1 MKFTL
6 SQYSLLTCAFFTALS
21 GNAQSSTTYME
32 ASNDAM
38 GGTGVASSHYCA
50 AALANPALMTSAT
63 ASDDFSMIL
72 PSVGVQVS
80 DPDHLQSDVD
90 AVKDAWDRY
99 DAALSGAVAPLGAA
113 TDLQHQLE
121 KFKNT
126 QVNVLA
132 SVGMVATVPNSQLPF
147 ALILKSWGTATV
159 EGKVSDHDLQYLDD
173 VTKGKIIPTASDT
186 DTLTSRAYGRA
197 AAVSDVGIAIAR
209 TFETNGL
216 RYSLGVTPKYQRVD
230 LFNYNTT
237 VQNYDSHDFRS
248 HEYRNNTPGI
258 NADIGFATELN
269 EHWMLGLAGQNIV
282 PRSIDTKEVNGL
294 KETFRIRPQV
304 TAGGSWHNGIVT
316 TALDVDLTPA
326 SGFTHDTKRQF
337 AAMGAEVNAWNWVQ
351 LRAGYRQNIASSEG
365 SAFTAGIGISPFN
378 MVHLDLAGL
387 VGTDRTYGAVAQLS
401 ETF

>member
-6 SQYSLLTCAFFTALS
+6 SQYSLLTCAFFIALS
-21 GNAQSSTTYME
+21 GNTQAATTYME

-50 AALANPALMTSAT
+50 AALANPALMTNAT
-63 ASDDFSMIL
+63 ASDDFSMIM
-72 PSVGVQVS
+72 PSVGVQAS
-80 DPDHLQSDVD
+80 DPDHLQDGVD
-90 AVKDAWDRY
+90 GVKDAWDRY
-99 DAALSGAVAPLGAA
+99 EAELSATGTPLEAA

-126 QVNVLA
+126 QVNVQA
-132 SVGMVATVPNSQLPF
+132 SVGMVAAVPNSQLPF
-147 ALILKSWGTATV
+147 ALMMKSWGTATV
-159 EGKVSDHDLQYLDD
+159 EGKVSNHDLQYLDD
-173 VTKGKIIPTASDT
+173 VTKGKIIPTAD
-186 DTLTSRAYGRA
+186 DPGTLTSRAYGRA
-197 AAVSDVGIAIAR
+197 AAVSDVGIAFAR
-209 TFETNGL
+209 AFETNGF

-237 VQNYDSHDFRS
+237 VQHYDSHDFRS
-248 HEYRNNTPGI
+248 REYRNTTGGA
-258 NADIGFATELN
+258 NADIGFTTELN

-326 SGFTHDTKRQF
+326 SGFIRDKKRQF
-337 AAMGAEVNAWNWVQ
+337 AGLGAEFNAWNWVQ

-365 SAFTAGIGISPFN
+365 NAFTAGIGISPFN
-378 MVHLDLAGL
+378 VVHLDLAGL
-387 VGTDRTYGAVAQLS
+387 VGADRTYGAVAQLS

>member
-1 MKFTL
+1 
-6 SQYSLLTCAFFTALS
+6 
-21 GNAQSSTTYME
+21 
-32 ASNDAM
+32 M

-159 EGKVSDHDLQYLDD
+159 AGKVSDHDLQYLDD